1 MRPQMVVNY
10 NFMEIIIDEEE
21 EILLASE
28 LDLFSSGII
37 TLPIR
42 MVKGPHI
49 QFKHELRTIVV
60 MRHQPWRK

>member
-1 MRPQMVVNY
+1 MVDNY

-28 LDLFSSGII
+28 LYLFSTGII
-37 TLPIR
+37 MLPDH

-49 QFKHELRTIVV
+49 QFKHELGTIVV